1 MSTNKPRGDAK
12 LATLPPLAQEQLWQ
26 YLRGHTQE
34 ATLVWLAETHGVRSS
49 PSALSGFWVWY
60 QRQGWLKQ
68 SADFA
73 DQLKASIE
81 KLPALAGKAQDIS
94 AIAQAAFE
102 IQAAQDRDLGAH
114 LALLKSRTK
123 TAELRLKERNVA
135 LSERKVKLLEAK
147 AALADKGKAV
157 ASDDGLSEAEQLARF
172 KQIFGAS

>member
-1 MSTNKPRGDAK
+1 MSSSKPRGDSK
-12 LATLPPLAQEQLWQ
+12 LATLPPLAQEALFQ

-34 ATLVWLAETHGVRSS
+34 ATLAWLLEKHAVRSS

-81 KLPALAGKAQDIS
+81 KLPALAGRAQEVS
-94 AIAQAAFE
+94 QIAQAAFE

-114 LALLKSRTK
+114 LALAKSRTK
-123 TAELRLKERNVA
+123 AAELRLKEQNLLLA
-135 LSERKVKLLEAK
+135 ERKVVLLEAK